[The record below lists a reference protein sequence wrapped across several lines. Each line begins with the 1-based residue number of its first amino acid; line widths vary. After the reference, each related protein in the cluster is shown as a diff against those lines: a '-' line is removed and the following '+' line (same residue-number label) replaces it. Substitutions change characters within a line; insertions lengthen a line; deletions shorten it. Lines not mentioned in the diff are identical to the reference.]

1 MKFLLQNT
9 DEFLDEKIF
18 IKSINSKR
26 TYGELKKSIYDNLES
41 LKNQNINPGDVIAI
55 VGDYCFESISLFFAL
70 HLNKC
75 IVVPITNL
83 VEKEIEYRIQAAQIK
98 YAFFL
103 QSDSTFLKKEYSSL
117 TKNELVL
124 NFINTKNSGLI
135 LFSSGSSGKPKAM
148 LHNLDHLIDSYND
161 KKSKNLVFLIF
172 LLFDHIG
179 GLNTLLNAIAM
190 GCSIVIPENR
200 DPENICKL
208 IEKLQINILPSSPTF
223 LNLILISGAHKKY
236 CLDSLKLITYGT
248 ESMPEELL
256 NRLKLEIP
264 FVKLIQTFG
273 TSETGIANVISKSSS
288 SNFIKFDDP
297 NCEYKIIEGELWL
310 RSKTQIMGYLN
321 SSNEKFTDDGWFK
334 TGDLVEES
342 EGGYLRI
349 YGRSTDIIN
358 VGGLK
363 VLPSEVET
371 VLLEIEGINDALV
384 YSKDN
389 PITGQIVAAQLV
401 IDESKINKEI
411 IKSIIRAYCIKKLD
425 SYKVPVYIEMVSSVN
440 YSDRFK
446 KNRLIKS

>member
-9 DEFLDEKIF
+9 VEFLDKKIF
-18 IKSINSKR
+18 IKSINSNR
-26 TYGELKKSIYDNLES
+26 TYGELKKSIYENIES

-83 VEKEIEYRIQAAQIK
+83 VEKEIEYRIQAGQIK

-103 QSDSTFLKKEYSSL
+103 QSDSTFLKKEYSYLSD
-117 TKNELVL
+117 NELVQ

-135 LFSSGSSGKPKAM
+135 LFSSGSSGMPKAM
-148 LHNLDHLIDSYND
+148 LHNLDHLIDSYNN

-179 GLNTLLNAIAM
+179 GLNTMLNAIAM
-190 GCSIVIPENR
+190 GSSIVIPESR
-200 DPENICKL
+200 DPEYICKL

-236 CLDSLKLITYGT
+236 SLDSLKLITYGT

-288 SNFIKFDDP
+288 SNFIKFEDP

-321 SSNEKFTDDGWFK
+321 FSNEKFTDDGWFK
-334 TGDLVEES
+334 TGDLVEEA

-349 YGRSTDIIN
+349 YGRKSDIIN

-363 VLPSEVET
+363 VLPNEVET
-371 VLLEIEGINDALV
+371 VLLEIDGIMDALV
-384 YSKDN
+384 YSTNN

-401 IDESKINKEI
+401 IDESKIKKEI
-411 IKSIIRAYCIKKLD
+411 IKSTIRTYCIKKID
-425 SYKVPVYIEMVSSVN
+425 SYKIPVYIEIVSSVN